1 MTSDSTVRCSMCA
14 ADLCCS
20 VCTEEPMWSERQ
32 TALLEL
38 AATWRSTAD
47 GVETLPHSK
56 NDERAI
62 GYRDALRGCASM
74 LDDVTA
80 QQRLNGQQLTE
91 GEIQAVVSAQIASIR
106 KAGAMLASAND
117 ARAFLDALIEGLRD
131 EQYARTDEPTCGKCG
146 AELQT
151 INGGPGWCLT
161 PGCVDRTPEEEDAL
175 KQAINEDQQRKATP

>member
-1 MTSDSTVRCSMCA
+1 MTSHSTMRCSMCA

-38 AATWRSTAD
+38 AATWRSTAQ
-47 GVETLPHSK
+47 GVEALPYSK

-74 LDDVTA
+74 LDDVIE

-91 GEIQAVVSAQIASIR
+91 AEIEKVVRAQIASIR
-106 KAGAMLASAND
+106 KAGAMLASPND

-131 EQYARTDEPTCGKCG
+131 EQRT
-146 AELQT
+146 
-151 INGGPGWCLT
+151 T
-161 PGCVDRTPEEEDAL
+161 PDD
-175 KQAINEDQQRKATP
+175 EDQT